1 MFHNSKE
8 GWKNEAHSRS
18 ERLEQVFEKAPVSN
32 AYAETDNCQ
41 CMIGLITDLKDAY
54 FHVSIAPRHRKFL
67 RFALKDNVYKYLVLP
82 FGLSLAPRTFTRHVE
97 SAISLL
103 RQQGIR
109 IVSYLDIQTFW
120 V

>member
-54 FHVSIAPRHRKFL
+54 FHV
-67 RFALKDNVYKYLVLP
+67 
-82 FGLSLAPRTFTRHVE
+82 
-97 SAISLL
+97 
-103 RQQGIR
+103 
-109 IVSYLDIQTFW
+109 
-120 V
+120 